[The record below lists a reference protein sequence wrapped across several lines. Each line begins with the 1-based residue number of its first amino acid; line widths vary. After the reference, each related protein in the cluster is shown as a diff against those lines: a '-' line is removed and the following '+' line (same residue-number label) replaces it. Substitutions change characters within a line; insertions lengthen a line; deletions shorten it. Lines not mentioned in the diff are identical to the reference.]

1 MKCVINERIV
11 YDFNNRELGLY
22 SRKITLPAATAR
34 LLALFIMHN
43 GQQVNRE
50 PIIEEVWGKH
60 GMAPSGHSLNKNI
73 SLLRKAFSELGELN
87 LIETIPR
94 EGFVFRASIR
104 SLDPYSL
111 DITPSTAMDRN
122 EEGHNSNR
130 IFYFL
135 WLTVGVLVLLAS
147 GLLYCGFFKN
157 DDVTFVRKIGG
168 CKIFTTRD
176 NPPGKIAHFLLTE
189 KWQKIRSVCSEGQR
203 VIVFYDD
210 NSLSGDNRLK
220 EHFLSVC
227 PADKKGMAYACE
239 NYVY

>member
-11 YDFNNRELGLY
+11 YDFNNRTLSLY
-22 SRKITLPAATAR
+22 SNKVTLPAATAR
-34 LLALFIMHN
+34 LLALFIVHN

-73 SLLRKAFSELGELN
+73 SILRKAFSELGELN

-104 SLDPYSL
+104 IQDSDSVENAPLTSSDKRGGIHYRKKPV
-111 DITPSTAMDRN
+111 I
-122 EEGHNSNR
+122 
-130 IFYFL
+130 FL
-135 WLTVGVLVLLAS
+135 WLAVGVFVLVALGLLIS
-147 GLLYCGFFKN
+147 GLFKN
-157 DDVTFVRKIGG
+157 DDIALVRKMGA

-176 NPPGKIAHFLLTE
+176 NPPEKIAHFLLTD
-189 KWQKIRSVCSEGQR
+189 KWQKIRSVCSGKQR

-227 PADKKGMAYACE
+227 LVDKKGMAYACE